1 MCDREIDKDVEYI
14 RYLAC
19 VLDCPIFLF
28 FYSILTPEIALYI
41 TLPFSL
47 LSGVRAYITPVF
59 WGIALP
65 SAHPCHLAIPAIHHE
80 KNIEFICKVL
90 TLLRLV
96 FVTRDVRV

>member
-1 MCDREIDKDVEYI
+1 MWNISGILPV
-14 RYLAC
+14 
-19 VLDCPIFLF
+19 FLF

-47 LSGVRAYITPVF
+47 LSGVRACITPVF

-65 SAHPCHLAIPAIHHE
+65 FAHPCHLVIPVIHHE

-90 TLLRLV
+90 TLSRLV